1 MKIKNSK
8 HNYIKFKHNYI
19 LLSSI
24 TSCIVIFSST
34 SAQAMFKTS
43 KNLSGNYGGNVK
55 SLIKFFESAGTSTP
69 STNLPKTSSIPKTDS
84 KIKTNSQIKTQTS
97 SLTKP
102 LNDGKKHVSKLS
114 IRISGKSST
123 SNLTKNNQNNNST
136 NSIKIKSSIKTAKY
150 DDIFGIYTSGSTTFL
165 KNDTIANSAE
175 NFKSIYS
182 SITAT
187 TSSKSNSKNNTS
199 SSGTSFKLDLKVGG
213 NPKLKPLTYSKKGLE
228 DLESQIKVFTAS
240 VIKTNLPK
248 GSSGKVELKF
258 DKKLGQEL
266 NLVLSKFVYKSSM
279 DSISGYLNN
288 NNN

>member
-84 KIKTNSQIKTQTS
+84 KIKTQTS

-123 SNLTKNNQNNNST
+123 STLANNQNNNST
-136 NSIKIKSSIKTAKY
+136 IIKNTKSPIKTAKS

-165 KNDTIANSAE
+165 KNDKIANSAE

-182 SITAT
+182 SSTDT

-213 NPKLKPLTYSKKGLE
+213 NPKLKPLTYSKKRLE

-258 DKKLGQEL
+258 DQKLGKDL
-266 NLVLSKFVYKSSM
+266 SLILSKFVYKSAM
-279 DSISGYLNN
+279 DSINGYLNDN
-288 NNN
+288 NN

>member
-84 KIKTNSQIKTQTS
+84 KIKTQTS

-123 SNLTKNNQNNNST
+123 STLANNQNNNST
-136 NSIKIKSSIKTAKY
+136 IIKNTRSPIKTAKY
-150 DDIFGIYTSGSTTFL
+150 KDIFNIYTSDSTTSSEN
-165 KNDTIANSAE
+165 KNTTNSADK
-175 NFKSIYS
+175 FKSIYS
-182 SITAT
+182 SITDT
-187 TSSKSNSKNNTS
+187 TSFKSNSKNNTS

-213 NPKLKPLTYSKKGLE
+213 NPQLKPLTYSKKGLE
-228 DLESQIKVFTAS
+228 DLETKIKVFTAS
-240 VIKTNLPK
+240 VIKENLPK
-248 GSSGKVELKF
+248 GSLGKVELKF

-266 NLVLSKFVYKSSM
+266 NLVLSRFVYKSSM
-279 DSISGYLNN
+279 DSIQGYLNGN
-288 NNN
+288 NN

>member
-24 TSCIVIFSST
+24 TSCIVIFSSN

-55 SLIKFFESAGTSTP
+55 RLIKFFESAGTSTP

-84 KIKTNSQIKTQTS
+84 KIKTQTS

-102 LNDGKKHVSKLS
+102 LNDGKKHVSKLY

-136 NSIKIKSSIKTAKY
+136 IIKNTKSSIKTAKY
-150 DDIFGIYTSGSTTFL
+150 KDIFDIYTSSSTTSSEN
-165 KNDTIANSAE
+165 KNTNNSADK
-175 NFKSIYS
+175 FKSIYS
-182 SITAT
+182 SITDT

-228 DLESQIKVFTAS
+228 DLETKIKVFTAS
-240 VIKTNLPK
+240 VIKENLPK
-248 GSSGKVELKF
+248 GSLGKVELKF

-266 NLVLSKFVYKSSM
+266 NLVLSRFVYKSSM
-279 DSISGYLNN
+279 DSIQGYLNGN
-288 NNN
+288 NN

>member
-84 KIKTNSQIKTQTS
+84 KIKTQTS

-114 IRISGKSST
+114 IRISGKSPT

-182 SITAT
+182 SSTDT
-187 TSSKSNSKNNTS
+187 TSSKLNSKNNTS

-213 NPKLKPLTYSKKGLE
+213 NPKLKPLTYSKKRLE

-240 VIKTNLPK
+240 IIKENLPR

-266 NLVLSKFVYKSSM
+266 NLVLSRFVYKSSM
-279 DSISGYLNN
+279 DSIQGYLNGN
-288 NNN
+288 NN

>member
-55 SLIKFFESAGTSTP
+55 RLINFFESAGTSTP

-84 KIKTNSQIKTQTS
+84 KIKTQTS

-102 LNDGKKHVSKLS
+102 STNGKTYVSKLS
-114 IRISGKSST
+114 IQISGKSST
-123 SNLTKNNQNNNST
+123 STLTNNQNNNS
-136 NSIKIKSSIKTAKY
+136 NIIKNTKSPIKTAKS
-150 DDIFGIYTSGSTTFL
+150 DDIFGIYTSGSTNFL
-165 KNDTIANSAE
+165 KNDKIANSADK
-175 NFKSIYS
+175 FKSIYS

-213 NPKLKPLTYSKKGLE
+213 NPKLKPLTYSKKRLE

-266 NLVLSKFVYKSSM
+266 NLVLSRFVYKSSM
-279 DSISGYLNN
+279 DSIQGYLNGN
-288 NNN
+288 NN

>member
-55 SLIKFFESAGTSTP
+55 RLIKFFESAGTSTP

-84 KIKTNSQIKTQTS
+84 KIKTQTS

-123 SNLTKNNQNNNST
+123 STLANNQNNNST
-136 NSIKIKSSIKTAKY
+136 IIKNTSSSIKTAKY
-150 DDIFGIYTSGSTTFL
+150 EDIFNIYTFFINFL
-165 KNDTIANSAE
+165 
-175 NFKSIYS
+175 
-182 SITAT
+182 
-187 TSSKSNSKNNTS
+187 
-199 SSGTSFKLDLKVGG
+199 LK
-213 NPKLKPLTYSKKGLE
+213 
-228 DLESQIKVFTAS
+228 
-240 VIKTNLPK
+240 
-248 GSSGKVELKF
+248 
-258 DKKLGQEL
+258 
-266 NLVLSKFVYKSSM
+266 
-279 DSISGYLNN
+279 
-288 NNN
+288 

>member
-84 KIKTNSQIKTQTS
+84 KIKTQTS

-123 SNLTKNNQNNNST
+123 STLANNQNNNST
-136 NSIKIKSSIKTAKY
+136 IIKNTRSPIKTAKY
-150 DDIFGIYTSGSTTFL
+150 KDIFNIYTSDSTTSSEN
-165 KNDTIANSAE
+165 KNTTNSADK
-175 NFKSIYS
+175 FKSIYS
-182 SITAT
+182 SITDT
-187 TSSKSNSKNNTS
+187 TSFKSNSKNNTS

-213 NPKLKPLTYSKKGLE
+213 NPQLKPLTYSKKGLE
-228 DLESQIKVFTAS
+228 DLETKIKVFTAS
-240 VIKTNLPK
+240 VIKENLPK

-266 NLVLSKFVYKSSM
+266 NLVLSRFVYKSSM
-279 DSISGYLNN
+279 DSIQGYLNGN
-288 NNN
+288 NN

>member
-34 SAQAMFKTS
+34 SAQAMFKIS

-55 SLIKFFESAGTSTP
+55 RLINFFESAGTSTP

-84 KIKTNSQIKTQTS
+84 KIKTQTS

-102 LNDGKKHVSKLS
+102 STNGKTYVSKLS
-114 IRISGKSST
+114 IQISGKSST
-123 SNLTKNNQNNNST
+123 STLTNNQNNNS
-136 NSIKIKSSIKTAKY
+136 NIIKNTKSPIKTAKS
-150 DDIFGIYTSGSTTFL
+150 DDIFGIYTSGSTNFL
-165 KNDTIANSAE
+165 KNDKIANSADK
-175 NFKSIYS
+175 FKSIYS

-213 NPKLKPLTYSKKGLE
+213 NPKLKPLTYSKKRLE

-266 NLVLSKFVYKSSM
+266 NLVLSRFVYKSSM
-279 DSISGYLNN
+279 DSIQGYLNGN
-288 NNN
+288 NN

>member
-258 DKKLGQEL
+258 DKNLGKEL

>member
-55 SLIKFFESAGTSTP
+55 RLIKFFESAGTSTP

-84 KIKTNSQIKTQTS
+84 KIKTQTS

-114 IRISGKSST
+114 IRISGKPST
-123 SNLTKNNQNNNST
+123 STLANNQNNNST

-182 SITAT
+182 SSTDT
-187 TSSKSNSKNNTS
+187 TSSKLNSKNNTS

-213 NPKLKPLTYSKKGLE
+213 NPKLKPLTYSKKRLE

-240 VIKTNLPK
+240 IIKENLPR

-266 NLVLSKFVYKSSM
+266 NLVLSRFVYKSSM
-279 DSISGYLNN
+279 DSIQGYLNGN
-288 NNN
+288 NN

>member
-55 SLIKFFESAGTSTP
+55 RLINFFESAGTSTP

-84 KIKTNSQIKTQTS
+84 KIKTQTS

-102 LNDGKKHVSKLS
+102 STNGKTYVSKLS
-114 IRISGKSST
+114 IQISGKSST
-123 SNLTKNNQNNNST
+123 STLTNNQNNNST
-136 NSIKIKSSIKTAKY
+136 IIKNTKSPIKTAKS
-150 DDIFGIYTSGSTTFL
+150 DDIFGIYTSGSTNFL
-165 KNDTIANSAE
+165 KNDKIANSADK
-175 NFKSIYS
+175 FKSIYS
-182 SITAT
+182 SITDT
-187 TSSKSNSKNNTS
+187 TSFKSNSKNNTS

-213 NPKLKPLTYSKKGLE
+213 NPQLKPLTYSKKGLE
-228 DLESQIKVFTAS
+228 DLETKIKVFTAS
-240 VIKTNLPK
+240 VIKENLPK

-258 DKKLGQEL
+258 DQKLGKDL
-266 NLVLSKFVYKSSM
+266 SLILSKFVYKSAM
-279 DSISGYLNN
+279 DSINGYLNDN
-288 NNN
+288 NN

>member
-84 KIKTNSQIKTQTS
+84 KIKTQTS

-102 LNDGKKHVSKLS
+102 STNGKTYVSKLS

-123 SNLTKNNQNNNST
+123 STLANNQNNNST
-136 NSIKIKSSIKTAKY
+136 IIKNTRSPIKTAKY
-150 DDIFGIYTSGSTTFL
+150 KDIFNIYTSDSTTSSEN
-165 KNDTIANSAE
+165 KNTTNSADK
-175 NFKSIYS
+175 FKSIYS
-182 SITAT
+182 SITDT
-187 TSSKSNSKNNTS
+187 TSFKSNSKNNTS

-213 NPKLKPLTYSKKGLE
+213 NPQLKPLTYSKKGLE
-228 DLESQIKVFTAS
+228 DLETKIKVFTAS
-240 VIKTNLPK
+240 VIKENLPK
-248 GSSGKVELKF
+248 GSLGKVELKF

-266 NLVLSKFVYKSSM
+266 NLVLSRFVYKSSM
-279 DSISGYLNN
+279 DSIQGYLNGN
-288 NNN
+288 NN

>member
-84 KIKTNSQIKTQTS
+84 KIKTQTS

-102 LNDGKKHVSKLS
+102 STNGKTYVSKLS
-114 IRISGKSST
+114 IQISGKSST
-123 SNLTKNNQNNNST
+123 STLTNNQNNNST
-136 NSIKIKSSIKTAKY
+136 IIKNTKSPIKTAKS
-150 DDIFGIYTSGSTTFL
+150 DDIFGIYTSGSTNFL
-165 KNDTIANSAE
+165 KNDKIANSADK
-175 NFKSIYS
+175 FKSIYS
-182 SITAT
+182 SITDT

-213 NPKLKPLTYSKKGLE
+213 NPQLKPLTYSKKGLE
-228 DLESQIKVFTAS
+228 DLETKIKVFTAS
-240 VIKTNLPK
+240 VIKENLPK

-258 DKKLGQEL
+258 DKNLGEKL

>member
-84 KIKTNSQIKTQTS
+84 KIKTQTS

-102 LNDGKKHVSKLS
+102 STNGKTYVSKLS
-114 IRISGKSST
+114 IQISGKSST
-123 SNLTKNNQNNNST
+123 SDLTNNQNNTST
-136 NSIKIKSSIKTAKY
+136 SNKNTKSPIKTAKSA
-150 DDIFGIYTSGSTTFL
+150 DIFGIYTSGSTNFL
-165 KNDTIANSAE
+165 KNDKIANSADK
-175 NFKSIYS
+175 FKSIYS
-182 SITAT
+182 SITDT

-213 NPKLKPLTYSKKGLE
+213 NPQLKPLTYSKKGLE
-228 DLESQIKVFTAS
+228 DLETKIKVFTAS
-240 VIKTNLPK
+240 VIKENLPK
-248 GSSGKVELKF
+248 GSLGKVELKF
-258 DKKLGQEL
+258 DKNLGKEL
-266 NLVLSKFVYKSSM
+266 NLVLSRFVYKSSM
-279 DSISGYLNN
+279 DSIQGYLNGN
-288 NNN
+288 NN

>member
-55 SLIKFFESAGTSTP
+55 RLINFFESAGTSTP

-84 KIKTNSQIKTQTS
+84 KIKTQTS

-102 LNDGKKHVSKLS
+102 STNGKTYVSKLS
-114 IRISGKSST
+114 IQISGKSST
-123 SNLTKNNQNNNST
+123 STLANNQNNNS
-136 NSIKIKSSIKTAKY
+136 NIIKNTKSPIKTAKS

-182 SITAT
+182 SSTDT
-187 TSSKSNSKNNTS
+187 TSSKLNSKNNTS

-213 NPKLKPLTYSKKGLE
+213 NPKLKPLTYSKKRLE

-266 NLVLSKFVYKSSM
+266 NLVLSRFVYKSSM
-279 DSISGYLNN
+279 DSIQGYLNGN
-288 NNN
+288 NN

>member
-55 SLIKFFESAGTSTP
+55 RLINFFESAGTSTP

-102 LNDGKKHVSKLS
+102 STNGKTYVSKLS
-114 IRISGKSST
+114 IQISGKSST
-123 SNLTKNNQNNNST
+123 STLTNNQNNNST
-136 NSIKIKSSIKTAKY
+136 IIKNTKSPIKTAKSDY
-150 DDIFGIYTSGSTTFL
+150 IFGIYTSGSTNFL
-165 KNDTIANSAE
+165 KNDKIANSADK
-175 NFKSIYS
+175 FKSIYS
-182 SITAT
+182 SITDT
-187 TSSKSNSKNNTS
+187 TSFKSNSKNNTS

-213 NPKLKPLTYSKKGLE
+213 NPKLKPLTYSKKRLE

-258 DKKLGQEL
+258 DKNLGKEL
-266 NLVLSKFVYKSSM
+266 NLVLSKFVYKSAM
-279 DSISGYLNN
+279 DSINGYLNDN
-288 NNN
+288 NN

>member
-43 KNLSGNYGGNVK
+43 KNLSGNYGGNVRR
-55 SLIKFFESAGTSTP
+55 LIKFFESAGTSTP

-84 KIKTNSQIKTQTS
+84 KIKTQTS

-102 LNDGKKHVSKLS
+102 STNGKTYVSKLS
-114 IRISGKSST
+114 IQISGKSST

-136 NSIKIKSSIKTAKY
+136 IIKNTKSPIKTAKS
-150 DDIFGIYTSGSTTFL
+150 DDIFGIYTSGSTNFL
-165 KNDTIANSAE
+165 KNDKIANSADK
-175 NFKSIYS
+175 FKSIYS
-182 SITAT
+182 SITDT

-213 NPKLKPLTYSKKGLE
+213 NPKLKPLTYSKKRLE

-266 NLVLSKFVYKSSM
+266 NLVLSKFVYKSAM
-279 DSISGYLNN
+279 DSINGYLNDN
-288 NNN
+288 NN

>member
-123 SNLTKNNQNNNST
+123 STLTKNNQNNNST

-182 SITAT
+182 SSTDT
-187 TSSKSNSKNNTS
+187 TSSKLNSKNNTS

-228 DLESQIKVFTAS
+228 NLETQIKIFTAS
-240 VIKTNLPK
+240 VIKNNLPK
-248 GSSGKVELKF
+248 DSLGKVELKF
-258 DKKLGQEL
+258 DKKLNEQ
-266 NLVLSKFVYKSSM
+266 LSLALSRFVYKSAT
-279 DSISGYLNN
+279 DSIQGYLNGN
-288 NNN
+288 NN

>member
-55 SLIKFFESAGTSTP
+55 RLIKFFESAGTSTP

-102 LNDGKKHVSKLS
+102 STNGKTYVSKLS
-114 IRISGKSST
+114 IQISGKSST

-136 NSIKIKSSIKTAKY
+136 IIKNTSSPIKTAKY
-150 DDIFGIYTSGSTTFL
+150 EDIFNIYTSDSTNFL
-165 KNDTIANSAE
+165 KNDKIANSADK
-175 NFKSIYS
+175 FKSIYS
-182 SITAT
+182 SITDT
-187 TSSKSNSKNNTS
+187 TSSKLNSKNNTS

-213 NPKLKPLTYSKKGLE
+213 NPKLKPLTYSKKRLE

-240 VIKTNLPK
+240 IIKENLPK

-266 NLVLSKFVYKSSM
+266 NLVLSRFVYKSSM
-279 DSISGYLNN
+279 DSIQGYLNGN
-288 NNN
+288 NN

>member
-55 SLIKFFESAGTSTP
+55 RLINFFESAGTSTP

-84 KIKTNSQIKTQTS
+84 KIKTQTS

-102 LNDGKKHVSKLS
+102 STNGKTYVSKLS
-114 IRISGKSST
+114 IQISGKSST
-123 SNLTKNNQNNNST
+123 STLTNNQNNNST
-136 NSIKIKSSIKTAKY
+136 IIKNTKSPIKTAKS

-165 KNDTIANSAE
+165 KNDKIANSAE

-182 SITAT
+182 SSTDT

-213 NPKLKPLTYSKKGLE
+213 NPKLKPLTYSKKRLE

-258 DKKLGQEL
+258 DQKLGKDL
-266 NLVLSKFVYKSSM
+266 SLILSKFVYKSAM
-279 DSISGYLNN
+279 DSINGYLNDN
-288 NNN
+288 NN

>member
-55 SLIKFFESAGTSTP
+55 RLINFFESAGTSTP

-84 KIKTNSQIKTQTS
+84 KIKTQTS

-102 LNDGKKHVSKLS
+102 STNGKTYVSKLS
-114 IRISGKSST
+114 IQISGKSST
-123 SNLTKNNQNNNST
+123 STLTNNQNNNST
-136 NSIKIKSSIKTAKY
+136 IIKNTKSPIKTAKS
-150 DDIFGIYTSGSTTFL
+150 DDIFGIYTSGSTNFL
-165 KNDTIANSAE
+165 KNDKIANSADK
-175 NFKSIYS
+175 FKSIYS
-182 SITAT
+182 SITDT
-187 TSSKSNSKNNTS
+187 TSFKSNSKNNTS

-213 NPKLKPLTYSKKGLE
+213 NPKLKPLTYSKKRLE

-258 DKKLGQEL
+258 DKNLGKEL
-266 NLVLSKFVYKSSM
+266 NLVLSKFVYKSAM
-279 DSISGYLNN
+279 DSINGYLNDN
-288 NNN
+288 NN

>member
-182 SITAT
+182 SSTDT
-187 TSSKSNSKNNTS
+187 TSSKLNSKNNTS

-213 NPKLKPLTYSKKGLE
+213 NPKLKPLTYSKKRLE

-240 VIKTNLPK
+240 IIKENLPR

-266 NLVLSKFVYKSSM
+266 NLVLSRFVYKSSM
-279 DSISGYLNN
+279 DSIQGYLNGN
-288 NNN
+288 NN

>member
-55 SLIKFFESAGTSTP
+55 RLIKFFESAGTSTP

-84 KIKTNSQIKTQTS
+84 KIKTQTS

-123 SNLTKNNQNNNST
+123 STLANNQNNNST

-182 SITAT
+182 SSTDT
-187 TSSKSNSKNNTS
+187 TSSKLNSKNNTS

-213 NPKLKPLTYSKKGLE
+213 NPKLKPLTYSKKRLE

-258 DKKLGQEL
+258 DQKLGKDL
-266 NLVLSKFVYKSSM
+266 SLILSKFVYKSAM
-279 DSISGYLNN
+279 DSINGYLNDN
-288 NNN
+288 NN

>member
-24 TSCIVIFSST
+24 TSCIVIFSSP

-55 SLIKFFESAGTSTP
+55 RLINFFESAGTSTP

-123 SNLTKNNQNNNST
+123 STLTNNQNNNST
-136 NSIKIKSSIKTAKY
+136 NSIKIKSSIKTAKS
-150 DDIFGIYTSGSTTFL
+150 DDIFGIYTSGSTNFL
-165 KNDTIANSAE
+165 KNDKIANSADK
-175 NFKSIYS
+175 FKSIYS
-182 SITAT
+182 SITDT

-213 NPKLKPLTYSKKGLE
+213 NPQLKPLTYSKKGLE
-228 DLESQIKVFTAS
+228 DLETKIKVFTAS
-240 VIKTNLPK
+240 VIKENLPK
-248 GSSGKVELKF
+248 GSPGRVELKF
-258 DKKLGQEL
+258 DQKLGKDL
-266 NLVLSKFVYKSSM
+266 SLILSKFVYKSAM
-279 DSISGYLNN
+279 DSINGYLNDN
-288 NNN
+288 NN

>member
-84 KIKTNSQIKTQTS
+84 KIKTQTS

-123 SNLTKNNQNNNST
+123 STLTNNQNNNST
-136 NSIKIKSSIKTAKY
+136 IIKNTRSPIKTAKY
-150 DDIFGIYTSGSTTFL
+150 KDIFNIYTSDSTTSSEN
-165 KNDTIANSAE
+165 KNTTNSADK
-175 NFKSIYS
+175 FKSIYS
-182 SITAT
+182 SITDT
-187 TSSKSNSKNNTS
+187 TSFKSNSKNNTS

-213 NPKLKPLTYSKKGLE
+213 NPQLKPLTYSKKGLE
-228 DLESQIKVFTAS
+228 DLETKIKVFTAS
-240 VIKTNLPK
+240 VIKENLPK
-248 GSSGKVELKF
+248 GSLGKVELKF

-266 NLVLSKFVYKSSM
+266 NLVLSRFVYKSSM
-279 DSISGYLNN
+279 DSIQGYLNGN
-288 NNN
+288 NN

>member
-55 SLIKFFESAGTSTP
+55 RLINFFESAGTSTP

-84 KIKTNSQIKTQTS
+84 KIKTQTS

-102 LNDGKKHVSKLS
+102 STNGKTYVSKLS
-114 IRISGKSST
+114 IQISGKSST
-123 SNLTKNNQNNNST
+123 STLTNNQNNNS
-136 NSIKIKSSIKTAKY
+136 NIIKNTKSPIKTAKS
-150 DDIFGIYTSGSTTFL
+150 DDIFGIYTSGSTNFL
-165 KNDTIANSAE
+165 KNDKIANSADK
-175 NFKSIYS
+175 FKSIYS
-182 SITAT
+182 SITDT
-187 TSSKSNSKNNTS
+187 TSFKSNSKNNTS

-213 NPKLKPLTYSKKGLE
+213 NPKLKPLTYSKKRLE

-266 NLVLSKFVYKSSM
+266 NLVLSRFVYKSSM
-279 DSISGYLNN
+279 DSIQGYLNGN
-288 NNN
+288 NN

>member
-84 KIKTNSQIKTQTS
+84 KIKTQTS

-102 LNDGKKHVSKLS
+102 STNGKTYVSKLS
-114 IRISGKSST
+114 IQISGKSST
-123 SNLTKNNQNNNST
+123 STLTNNQNNNS
-136 NSIKIKSSIKTAKY
+136 NIIKNTKSPIKTAKS

-165 KNDTIANSAE
+165 KNDKIANSAE

-182 SITAT
+182 SSTDT

-213 NPKLKPLTYSKKGLE
+213 NPKLKPLTYSKKRLE

-266 NLVLSKFVYKSSM
+266 NLVLSRFVYKSSM
-279 DSISGYLNN
+279 DSIQGYLNGN
-288 NNN
+288 NN

>member
-55 SLIKFFESAGTSTP
+55 RLINFFESAGTSTP

-84 KIKTNSQIKTQTS
+84 KIKTQTS

-102 LNDGKKHVSKLS
+102 STNGKTYVSKLS
-114 IRISGKSST
+114 IRISGKSPT

-182 SITAT
+182 SSTDT
-187 TSSKSNSKNNTS
+187 TSSKLNSKNNTS

-213 NPKLKPLTYSKKGLE
+213 NPKLKPLTYSKKRLE

-258 DKKLGQEL
+258 DQKLGKDL
-266 NLVLSKFVYKSSM
+266 SLILSKFVYKSAM
-279 DSISGYLNN
+279 DSINGYLNGN
-288 NNN
+288 NN

>member
-84 KIKTNSQIKTQTS
+84 KIKTQTS

-123 SNLTKNNQNNNST
+123 STLANNQNNNST
-136 NSIKIKSSIKTAKY
+136 IIKNTRSPIKTAKY
-150 DDIFGIYTSGSTTFL
+150 KDIFNIYTSDSTTSSEN
-165 KNDTIANSAE
+165 KNTTNSADK
-175 NFKSIYS
+175 FKSIYS
-182 SITAT
+182 SITDT

-213 NPKLKPLTYSKKGLE
+213 NPQLKPLTYSKKGLE
-228 DLESQIKVFTAS
+228 DLETKIKVFTAS
-240 VIKTNLPK
+240 VIKENLPK
-248 GSSGKVELKF
+248 GSLGKVELKF

-266 NLVLSKFVYKSSM
+266 NLVLSRFVYKSSM
-279 DSISGYLNN
+279 DSIQGYLNGN
-288 NNN
+288 NN

>member
-84 KIKTNSQIKTQTS
+84 KIKTQTS

-102 LNDGKKHVSKLS
+102 STNGKTYVSKLS
-114 IRISGKSST
+114 IQISGKSST
-123 SNLTKNNQNNNST
+123 SDLTNNQNNTST
-136 NSIKIKSSIKTAKY
+136 SNKNTKSPIKTAKSA
-150 DDIFGIYTSGSTTFL
+150 DIFGIYTSGSTTFL
-165 KNDTIANSAE
+165 KNDKIVNSAE
-175 NFKSIYS
+175 NFKSKYS
-182 SITAT
+182 SPTNT

-199 SSGTSFKLDLKVGG
+199 SSGTSFKLNLKVGG
-213 NPKLKPLTYSKKGLE
+213 NPKLKPLTYSKKRLE

-240 VIKTNLPK
+240 VIKTNLPE
-248 GSSGKVELKF
+248 GSSGRVELKF
-258 DKKLGQEL
+258 DQKLGKDL
-266 NLVLSKFVYKSSM
+266 SLILSKFVYKSAM
-279 DSISGYLNN
+279 DSIQGYLNGN
-288 NNN
+288 NN

>member
-24 TSCIVIFSST
+24 TSCIVIFSSP

-55 SLIKFFESAGTSTP
+55 SLINFFESAGTSTP

-84 KIKTNSQIKTQTS
+84 KIKTQTS

-182 SITAT
+182 SSTDT
-187 TSSKSNSKNNTS
+187 TSSKLNSKNNTS

-213 NPKLKPLTYSKKGLE
+213 NPKLKPLTYSKKRLE

-240 VIKTNLPK
+240 VIKTNLPE
-248 GSSGKVELKF
+248 GSPGRVELKF
-258 DKKLGQEL
+258 DQKLGKDL
-266 NLVLSKFVYKSSM
+266 SLILSKFVYKSAM
-279 DSISGYLNN
+279 DSIQGYLNGN
-288 NNN
+288 NN

>member
-55 SLIKFFESAGTSTP
+55 RLIKFFESAGTSTP

-84 KIKTNSQIKTQTS
+84 KIKTQTS

-123 SNLTKNNQNNNST
+123 STLANNQNNNST

-182 SITAT
+182 SSTDT
-187 TSSKSNSKNNTS
+187 TSSKLNSKNNTS

-213 NPKLKPLTYSKKGLE
+213 NPKLKPLTYSKKRLE

-258 DKKLGQEL
+258 DQKLGQEL
-266 NLVLSKFVYKSSM
+266 NLVLSRFVYKSSM
-279 DSISGYLNN
+279 DSIQGYLNDN
-288 NNN
+288 NN

>member
-55 SLIKFFESAGTSTP
+55 SLINFFESAGTSTP

-84 KIKTNSQIKTQTS
+84 KIKTQTS

-182 SITAT
+182 SSTDT
-187 TSSKSNSKNNTS
+187 TSSKLNSKNNTS

-213 NPKLKPLTYSKKGLE
+213 NPKLKPLTYSKKRLE

-240 VIKTNLPK
+240 VIKTNLPE
-248 GSSGKVELKF
+248 GSPGRVELKF
-258 DKKLGQEL
+258 DQKLGKDL
-266 NLVLSKFVYKSSM
+266 SLILSKFVYKSAM
-279 DSISGYLNN
+279 DSIQGYLNGN
-288 NNN
+288 NN

>member
-24 TSCIVIFSST
+24 TSCIVIFSSP

-136 NSIKIKSSIKTAKY
+136 IIKNTKSPIKTAKS
-150 DDIFGIYTSGSTTFL
+150 DDIFGIYTSGSTNFL
-165 KNDTIANSAE
+165 KNDKIANSADK
-175 NFKSIYS
+175 FKSIYS
-182 SITAT
+182 SITDT

-199 SSGTSFKLDLKVGG
+199 SSSTSFKLDLKVGG

-248 GSSGKVELKF
+248 SSSGKVELKF
-258 DKKLGQEL
+258 DKNLGKEL

>member
-102 LNDGKKHVSKLS
+102 STNGKTYVSKLS
-114 IRISGKSST
+114 IQISGKSST
-123 SNLTKNNQNNNST
+123 SDLTNNQNNTST
-136 NSIKIKSSIKTAKY
+136 SNKNTKSPIKTAKS
-150 DDIFGIYTSGSTTFL
+150 DDIFGIYTSGSTNFL
-165 KNDTIANSAE
+165 KNDKIANSADK
-175 NFKSIYS
+175 FKSIYS
-182 SITAT
+182 SITDT

-199 SSGTSFKLDLKVGG
+199 SSSTSFKLDLKVGG

-240 VIKTNLPK
+240 IIKENLPK

-266 NLVLSKFVYKSSM
+266 NLVLSRFVYKSSM
-279 DSISGYLNN
+279 DSIQGYLNGN
-288 NNN
+288 NN

>member
-55 SLIKFFESAGTSTP
+55 RLINFFESAGTSTP

-84 KIKTNSQIKTQTS
+84 KIKTQTS

-102 LNDGKKHVSKLS
+102 STNGKTYVSKLS
-114 IRISGKSST
+114 IRISGKSPT

-182 SITAT
+182 SSTDT
-187 TSSKSNSKNNTS
+187 TSSKLNSKNNTS

-213 NPKLKPLTYSKKGLE
+213 NPKLKPLTYSKKRLE

-240 VIKTNLPK
+240 IIKENLPR

-258 DKKLGQEL
+258 DQKLGKDL
-266 NLVLSKFVYKSSM
+266 SLILSKFVYKSAM
-279 DSISGYLNN
+279 DSINGYLNDN
-288 NNN
+288 NN